1 MFDWIKH
8 IRIQNKERHLII
20 SVKVSTDTTL
30 HVQQN
35 FIKVIRFENSCMLN
49 FFVKNELVKKWFYI
63 HVFKQ
68 YGKIKLWSFLKN
80 HLKIM
85 IKSKRCSMFLDLQYY
100 YTVLV
105 ARRWPSGY
113 MIHCAFWDNL
123 VEQIK
128 YTTWK

>member
-63 HVFKQ
+63 HVLKQ
-68 YGKIKLWSFLKN
+68 YGKIKL
-80 HLKIM
+80 
-85 IKSKRCSMFLDLQYY
+85 
-100 YTVLV
+100 
-105 ARRWPSGY
+105 
-113 MIHCAFWDNL
+113 
-123 VEQIK
+123 
-128 YTTWK
+128 

>member
-8 IRIQNKERHLII
+8 IRIQNKVRHLII

-68 YGKIKLWSFLKN
+68 YGKIKL
-80 HLKIM
+80 
-85 IKSKRCSMFLDLQYY
+85 
-100 YTVLV
+100 
-105 ARRWPSGY
+105 
-113 MIHCAFWDNL
+113 
-123 VEQIK
+123 
-128 YTTWK
+128 

>member
-8 IRIQNKERHLII
+8 IRIRNKERHLII

-63 HVFKQ
+63 RVFKQ
-68 YGKIKLWSFLKN
+68 YGKIKL
-80 HLKIM
+80 
-85 IKSKRCSMFLDLQYY
+85 
-100 YTVLV
+100 
-105 ARRWPSGY
+105 
-113 MIHCAFWDNL
+113 
-123 VEQIK
+123 
-128 YTTWK
+128 